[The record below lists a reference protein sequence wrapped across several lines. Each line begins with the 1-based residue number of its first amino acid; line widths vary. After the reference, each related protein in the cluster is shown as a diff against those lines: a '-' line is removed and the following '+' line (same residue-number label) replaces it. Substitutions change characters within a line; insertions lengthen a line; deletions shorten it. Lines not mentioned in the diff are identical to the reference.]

1 MYERLLNKNEMPTM
15 EEFLAFIGKRK
26 ELFDSIEAFLIN
38 EIKSV
43 NMIKFDAHSR
53 CWKISYHIKRKY
65 ICDIITEKDA
75 FTIVTR
81 LSEESIRNV
90 YDGLL
95 PYAKEC
101 IDNSPYHHIGWIEYR
116 VLSALHLEDIKT
128 MLQIRANWSN
138 SV

>member
-1 MYERLLNKNEMPTM
+1 MYERLLNKNEMPTI
-15 EEFLAFIGKRK
+15 EEFSAYIGKGK
-26 ELFDSIEAFLIN
+26 ELFDSIDAFLIN
-38 EIKSV
+38 EINSV
-43 NMIKFDAHSR
+43 KMIKFDVHSR

-101 IDNSPYHHIGWIEYR
+101 IDNSPYRHKGWIEYR
-116 VLSALHLEDIKT
+116 VLNALHLEDINT
-128 MLQIRANWSN
+128 MLQIRANYKW
-138 SV
+138 

>member
-1 MYERLLNKNEMPTM
+1 MYERLINKNEMPTID
-15 EEFLAFIGKRK
+15 ELLVYIGKAK
-26 ELFDSIEAFLIN
+26 ELFDSIDAFLIN
-38 EIKSV
+38 EINSAK
-43 NMIKFDAHSR
+43 MIKFDAHSR
-53 CWKISYHIKRKY
+53 CWKMSYHIKRKY

-101 IDNSPYHHIGWIEYR
+101 IDNSPFRHRGWIEYR

-128 MLQIRANWSN
+128 MLQIRAIDKL
-138 SV
+138 

>member
-1 MYERLLNKNEMPTM
+1 MYERLLNKNEMPTI
-15 EEFLAFIGKRK
+15 EELLAFVGKGK

-43 NMIKFDAHSR
+43 KMIKFDAHSR
-53 CWKISYHIKRKY
+53 CWKISYYIKRKY
-65 ICDIITEKDA
+65 ICDIIMEKGA

-90 YDGLL
+90 YDGFL

-101 IDNSPYHHIGWIEYR
+101 IDNSPYRHRGWIEYR

-128 MLQIRANWSN
+128 ILRIRAN
-138 SV
+138 